1 MKKYFVLLLLSFVLV
16 SCGKEENQP
25 VTNTESQ
32 KVTEQ
37 KVFKNNENAVV
48 ENNSISNTWEIIETW
63 NENILNQI
71 TSDCMGINPTVRD
84 KIDYG
89 SLQFTFTASEDTRQ
103 KLLNVNSIDFY
114 NSSGTFLWAIQKDN
128 FTIDVE
134 VGCPGDNLIWKLP
147 LSVGEYLKG
156 KKDAFIKYELNNGKN
171 KIFSDWMK
179 KSDPYE
185 FRLEKILPAPE
196 FGIST
201 KIALNTM
208 LVPGKCDLYNEKNEK
223 ILKMLPE
230 NFSNQSVFIKDIPKN
245 TISVYTICNL
255 SDSSTIKTEAIS
267 LN

>member
-1 MKKYFVLLLLSFVLV
+1 MKKYFVLLILSFVLI
-16 SCGKEENQP
+16 SCNKTENQP
-25 VTNTESQ
+25 ITTTEVSKSTQ
-32 KVTEQ
+32 QE
-37 KVFKNNENAVV
+37 AS
-48 ENNSISNTWEIIETW
+48 ENNDISNTWEIVEVW
-63 NENILNQI
+63 NENIINQI
-71 TSDCMGINPTVRD
+71 EYDCMGINPTVRN
-84 KIDYG
+84 KIDYN

-128 FTIDVE
+128 FTIDLE
-134 VGCPGDNLIWKLP
+134 VGCPGNNLIWNLP

-171 KIFSDWMK
+171 KIFSDWIQ

-185 FRLEKILPAPE
+185 FSLEKIIPAPE